1 VLSALKAWRSGAHRI
16 TENQIK
22 KLEKIKPKG
31 WLIEIIPSLEDKPSF
46 KSLPNFLIPLHGYKK
61 HACFEIW
68 VHQNRI
74 SFYIFAREEKLLEE
88 IKAQLNALYPNAYFK
103 DAESTF
109 IPLKSGSYVCAACL
123 GLEYYY
129 CEIKRIQD
137 FDYDP
142 LSHIIES
149 LNIDAMLQVA
159 FKAKKVSN
167 GFLKKLEAK
176 LKPEAPYTREIL
188 RKFSLPC
195 FKVLIRL
202 VAFSHDFK
210 EARRSV
216 EAIANSFSSF
226 NGSYAKFKPK
236 IVGFPIL
243 RNSYS
248 ILKDMVKRKFP
259 FIDFNQSFILSN
271 EELAVLFHLPID
283 IKDERINYATR
294 PRLPLPA
301 IARKG
306 DGITIGFLKQYRRGK
321 EQASIPLSD
330 LTRHIYI
337 IGSSGTGKTS
347 LLVNIIAQ
355 AQEKGYCVHVIDPHG
370 DMAYDLVECL
380 PERLDEIIF
389 LDPLK
394 VRFSVNPFELPPYSN
409 EYERAM
415 LIERIIGQII
425 EVMKRI
431 FGERYWGP
439 SLNRTFQ
446 NVVRTLYVRDDSPTF
461 KDILDVL
468 LGRFKDGDFEK
479 HESFKELEQELKK
492 IPPERF
498 DAVINK
504 VDPFVKN
511 DLLRMLFCRKESSI
525 DFNELLKPKKL
536 VIWRLAKAEI
546 TEMNMQM
553 VGSALITKLWFYCA
567 SRPREERNPVLLVID
582 EFQNFAFLETLEVM
596 IAEARKFGIGLVL
609 SHQHTKQLTEAL
621 LGEVL
626 GNTATKIIFRV
637 SGEDAL
643 TLARSINMRNERNL
657 ANLLVS
663 LPDGSAVVK
672 LRAGFGE
679 EPIRPFEI
687 LTLPPLEKK
696 KVDFNKLLEKMRQ
709 KYSSPA
715 PTPTTPTPQTI
726 RIQASPQDEK
736 FKEFLEIVDKVGDKG
751 LREISRESGIE
762 PKKVKQLV
770 EEAEKRGFIE
780 VEKVK
785 TMGRPRISVKLTKE
799 GREVIGK
806 LLGREGSLLHRKMVE
821 KVAEHFRRIG
831 YEVKVP
837 IQGGREEQPD
847 LIAKGFNE
855 TIAIEV
861 EVSADH
867 PDQVKRNYEKN
878 LWASRIIFIAPSEEV
893 GWRIKNILGENVE
906 IYVLEVCDQLI

>member
-1 VLSALKAWRSGAHRI
+1 LLNALKAWKLGAHRI
-16 TENQIK
+16 TAKQIE
-22 KLEKIKPKG
+22 KLSRIKPKG
-31 WLIEIIPSLEDKPSF
+31 WLVGVTPSLEDKPTFS
-46 KSLPNFLIPLHGYKK
+46 SLPNFLIPLYAYKK

-68 VHQNRI
+68 IHQNRI

-88 IKAQLNALYPNAYFK
+88 IKAQLSALYPNIFFK

-109 IPLKSGSYVCAACL
+109 IPLKAGSYVCASYL
-123 GLEYYY
+123 SLDYYY
-129 CEIKRIQD
+129 CKIKSIQD

-142 LSHIIES
+142 LTHILES
-149 LNIDAMLQVA
+149 LSIDAMLQVA
-159 FKAKKVSN
+159 FKAKKISTS
-167 GFLKKLEAK
+167 FLERLKAK
-176 LKPEAPYTREIL
+176 LDPGAPYTHEIL
-188 RKFSLPC
+188 RKFCLPC
-195 FKVLIRL
+195 FKVIVRL
-202 VAFSHDFK
+202 AAFSESLED
-210 EARRSV
+210 ARRGV
-216 EAIANSFSSF
+216 ETLANAFSSF
-226 NGSYAKFKPK
+226 NGSYARFKPR
-236 IVGFPIL
+236 IVSFPIL
-243 RNSYS
+243 KNSYS
-248 ILKDMVKRKFP
+248 ILKDIVKRKFP
-259 FIDFNQSFILSN
+259 FIDFNKSFILSS
-271 EELAVLFHLPID
+271 EELATLFHLPIK
-283 IKDERINYATR
+283 IKDERINYTTR
-294 PRLPLPA
+294 PRLPLPP

-306 DGITIGFLKQYRRGK
+306 NGITIGFLKQYRRGR

-330 LTRHIYI
+330 LTRHVYI

-355 AQEKGYCVHVIDPHG
+355 AQEKGYCVHIIDPHG

-380 PERLDEIIF
+380 PERLDDIIF
-389 LDPLK
+389 LDPLR
-394 VRFSVNPFELPPYSN
+394 VRFSINPFELPPYRD

-415 LIERIIGQII
+415 LIERIIGQIV

-446 NVVRTLYVRDDSPTF
+446 NVVRTLYLRDDRPTF
-461 KDILDVL
+461 EDILNVL
-468 LGRFKDGDFEK
+468 LGKIED
-479 HESFKELEQELKK
+479 ESEIFKELKQELKK

-511 DLLRMLFCRKESSI
+511 ALLRMLFCNKKSSI

-553 VGSALITKLWFYCA
+553 IGSALITKLWFYCA

-657 ANLLVS
+657 ANLLAS

-679 EPIRPFEI
+679 EPIKPFEI
-687 LTLPPLEKK
+687 FTLPPLEKK
-696 KVDFNKLLEKMRQ
+696 RVDFEKLIERMRQ
-709 KYSSPA
+709 KYSLPA
-715 PTPTTPTPQTI
+715 PPTTPTPPTI

-736 FKEFLEIVDKVGDKG
+736 FKEFLEIVDRVGDKG
-751 LREISRESGIE
+751 LREISKESGIE
-762 PKKVKQLV
+762 PRKVKQLV
-770 EEAEKRGFIE
+770 EEAEKKGFVKI
-780 VEKVK
+780 EKVK
-785 TMGRPRISVKLTKE
+785 TKGRPRISVKLTKE
-799 GREVIGK
+799 GRETIGK

-821 KVAEHFRRIG
+821 KVAEHFRSIG
-831 YEVKVP
+831 YEVEIP
-837 IQGGREEQPD
+837 AQGGREEQPD

-867 PDQVKRNYEKN
+867 PDQVKKNYEKN
-878 LWASRIIFIAPSEEV
+878 LWANRVIFIAPSEEV
-893 GWRIKNILGENVE
+893 GWRIRNILGENIEV
-906 IYVLEVCDQLI
+906 YVLELCD